1 VDFTL
6 ATVRGQ
12 VRLSGASLDNGRGCA
27 LRAVGMTVSGA
38 LLLDKDFRVSG
49 TVNLSGASIGDLLT
63 CERGKL
69 DGGSGPALEARD
81 LKVTNRLVLKASVSG
96 SVDLT
101 GACAGELDDDSSAW
115 PSVGLRLT
123 GFVYGQLSENAIGMG
138 VGKRLEWIR
147 CQTSKPGGYVSQPYL
162 QLAEIYKTNGL
173 DDDVHRVLIAKQEDL
188 RKFGVLTRPAKIWSA
203 LIGTLVGHGY
213 RPWRAAIVIL
223 AIYVLSVG
231 IVWIAKA
238 HNDLIP
244 VGSTALGQAHLTAS
258 HCTDDY
264 PCVSPF
270 AYPVDAAIPLINLQ
284 QADYWQLNSS
294 TSWGAF
300 TRGWLDLATVL
311 GWALTTMLA
320 VALSGLIRNS

>member
-1 VDFTL
+1 
-6 ATVRGQ
+6 
-12 VRLSGASLDNGRGCA
+12 
-27 LRAVGMTVSGA
+27 
-38 LLLDKDFRVSG
+38 
-49 TVNLSGASIGDLLT
+49 
-63 CERGKL
+63 
-69 DGGSGPALEARD
+69 
-81 LKVTNRLVLKASVSG
+81 
-96 SVDLT
+96 
-101 GACAGELDDDSSAW
+101 
-115 PSVGLRLT
+115 
-123 GFVYGQLSENAIGMG
+123 
-138 VGKRLEWIR
+138 
-147 CQTSKPGGYVSQPYL
+147 
-162 QLAEIYKTNGL
+162 
-173 DDDVHRVLIAKQEDL
+173 
-188 RKFGVLTRPAKIWSA
+188 
-203 LIGTLVGHGY
+203 
-213 RPWRAAIVIL
+213 L